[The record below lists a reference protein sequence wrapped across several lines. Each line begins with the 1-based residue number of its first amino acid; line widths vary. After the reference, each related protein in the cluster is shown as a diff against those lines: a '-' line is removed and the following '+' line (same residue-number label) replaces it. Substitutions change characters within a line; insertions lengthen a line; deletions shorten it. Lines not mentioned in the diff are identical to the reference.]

1 LVTVFPQWFAVLL
14 YRGEASQ
21 AAVWPGAARF
31 FFPPFSFITCFMR
44 FFRSLVA
51 AAVATCSLVA
61 SPVLAAPPAAPT
73 TRIDPTYW
81 FVGMKNPKLQL
92 LVHAPGIAADQVALA
107 PYPGVTLDGFEKLES
122 DNYLVVNLTVSP
134 QAQPGRLKLNFTG
147 AKKLSYSYE
156 LRPRNTD
163 PARTQGLTQADFI
176 YFLMPD
182 RFANGDPKNDV
193 VKGTRAPRMSRD
205 SMYARHG
212 GDLKGIENHFAY
224 FKQLGATTIWPTP
237 IVENDM
243 PKASYHGYAVT
254 DCYKVD
260 PRYGTNQEY
269 VQFVKNAHSQGLK
282 VVQDIVLN
290 HWGSYHHLFLDK
302 PAANWFHEFPAF
314 TRSNYNAFA
323 LNDPYASK
331 RDYQLFNDGW
341 FDTTMPDVNQGN
353 PLVSTYLIQNFL
365 WWVESTGL
373 DGYRI
378 DTYPYS
384 EPNFLMAWGKAIQEE
399 YPKLAMFG
407 EAWEGTEAEQAF
419 FAQNI
424 FPPVNGFKSNLPG
437 VLDFQICFAVSDAL
451 KGDNG
456 DLTKLYHALQGDW
469 MYTDATRN
477 VPFLDNHDMSRFY
490 SVIGEDFAKYKM
502 GIAWLLTL
510 RGTPQLY
517 YGTEVLMKNFS
528 NPDGKVREDFPGGW
542 AGDKTNYFT
551 ARPGQA
557 GEAFDYV
564 SKLANYRKAHP
575 VLSSGKLMQF
585 IPQDGVYTYFR
596 YNEGGECVMVI
607 ANNTKVVKKV
617 DGTRYAERTGGF
629 SSGVEVVSGAAIADL
644 KTLTVP
650 AHTAW
655 VVELKK

>member
-1 LVTVFPQWFAVLL
+1 
-14 YRGEASQ
+14 
-21 AAVWPGAARF
+21 
-31 FFPPFSFITCFMR
+31 MR
-44 FFRSLVA
+44 FFRSFLPA
-51 AAVATCSLVA
+51 AAATLLLAA
-61 SPVLAAPPAAPT
+61 SPALAAPPAKTAA
-73 TRIDPTYW
+73 RIDPTYW

-92 LVHAPGIAADQVALA
+92 LVNAPGIAADQVTLA
-107 PYPGVTLDGFEKLES
+107 PYPGVALDGFQKLES
-122 DNYLVVNLTVSP
+122 SNYLIVNLTVSP
-134 QAQPGRLKLNFTG
+134 QAQPGKLQLKFAG
-147 AKKLSYSYE
+147 AKPLTYSYE

-176 YFLMPD
+176 YMLMPD
-182 RFANGDPKNDV
+182 RFSNGDPKNDV
-193 VKGTRAPRMSRD
+193 VKGTRVSHIARD

-212 GDLKGIENHFAY
+212 GDLKGIQNHFDY
-224 FKQLGATTIWPTP
+224 LKKLGATAVWPTP

-254 DCYKVD
+254 DCYKID
-260 PRYGTNQEY
+260 PRYGTNAEY
-269 VQFVKNAHSQGLK
+269 VQFVKAAHGQGLK

-302 PAANWFHEFPAF
+302 PAADWFHAFPKF
-314 TRSNYNAFA
+314 TRSNYNAFV
-323 LNDPYASK
+323 LNDPYASQ
-331 RDYQLFNDGW
+331 RDRMLENDGW
-341 FDTTMPDVNQGN
+341 FDTTMPDVNQSN

-384 EPNFLMAWGKAIQEE
+384 EPKFLMDWGKAIGEE
-399 YPKLAMFG
+399 YPKLALFG

-437 VLDFQICFAVSDAL
+437 VLDFQICFGISDVL
-451 KGDNG
+451 KGDGG
-456 DLTKLYHALQGDW
+456 DLNKLYRALQGDW

-528 NPDGKVREDFPGGW
+528 DPDGKVREDFPGGW

-596 YNEGGECVMVI
+596 YNENGECVMVI
-607 ANNTKVVKKV
+607 ANNTKETKQV
-617 DGTRYAERTGGF
+617 DGTRFAERTTGF
-629 SSGVEVVSGAAIADL
+629 ASGVEVVSGASIADL

-655 VVELKK
+655 VVELRK

>member
-1 LVTVFPQWFAVLL
+1 MKIFPFAAL
-14 YRGEASQ
+14 
-21 AAVWPGAARF
+21 AVAGALA
-31 FFPPFSFITCFMR
+31 
-44 FFRSLVA
+44 VA
-51 AAVATCSLVA
+51 AAPAACFGA
-61 SPVLAAPPAAPT
+61 PAGPAHAQKAAPAVD
-73 TRIDPTYW
+73 RIDPTYW

-92 LVHAPGIAADQVALA
+92 LVHGAGIAGSRVSLA
-107 PYPGVTLDGFEKLES
+107 AYPGVTLDGFEKMTS
-122 DNYLVVNLTVSP
+122 PNYLLVNLTVGA
-134 QAQPGRLKLNFTG
+134 QAQPGQLKLQFKG
-147 AKKLSYSYE
+147 AKSFAYAYE
-156 LRPRNTD
+156 LRARNAD
-163 PARTQGLTQADFI
+163 PDRTQGLTQADFI
-176 YFLMPD
+176 YMLMPD
-182 RFANGDPKNDV
+182 RFSNGDPKNDM
-193 VKGTRAPRMSRD
+193 VKGTRVNHVARD

-212 GDLKGIENHFAY
+212 GDLKGIENHFGY
-224 FKQLGATTIWPTP
+224 LKQLGVTAVWPTP
-237 IVENDM
+237 VIENDM

-254 DCYKVD
+254 DCYKID
-260 PRYGTNQEY
+260 PRYGTNAEY
-269 VQFVKNAHSQGLK
+269 VQFVKNAHKQGLK

-290 HWGSYHHLFLDK
+290 HWGSYNYLFLDQ
-302 PAANWFHEFPAF
+302 PAADWFHAFPTF

-323 LNDPYASK
+323 LNDPYAS
-331 RDYQLFNDGW
+331 QLDRKLENDGW

-353 PLVSTYLIQNFL
+353 PLVATYLIQNFL

-384 EPNFLMAWGKAIQEE
+384 EPQFLMTWGKAIADE
-399 YPKLAMFG
+399 YPRLALFG

-437 VLDFQICFAVSDAL
+437 VLDFQICFGIGDVL

-456 DLTKLYHALQGDW
+456 DLTKLYRALQGDW

-477 VPFLDNHDMSRFY
+477 VTFLDNHDMSRFY

-502 GIAWLLTL
+502 GLAWLLTL

-528 NPDGKVREDFPGGW
+528 APDGLVRADFPGGW
-542 AGDKTNYFT
+542 AGDKMDYFT
-551 ARPGQA
+551 TRPGPA

-564 SKLANYRKAHP
+564 SKLANYRKTHP

-596 YNEGGECVMVI
+596 YNDAGACVMVI
-607 ANNTKVVKKV
+607 ANNTQAAKTV
-617 DGTRYAERTGGF
+617 DGSRFAERTAGF
-629 SSGVEVVSGAAIADL
+629 ASGQDVVTGAPVPDL
-644 KTLTVP
+644 KTLAVP
-650 AHTAW
+650 ARTVM

>member
-1 LVTVFPQWFAVLL
+1 M
-14 YRGEASQ
+14 RIS
-21 AAVWPGAARF
+21 R
-31 FFPPFSFITCFMR
+31 SFLAGL
-44 FFRSLVA
+44 SA
-51 AAVATCSLVA
+51 AAGLAA
-61 SPVLAAPPAAPT
+61 SPALAAPPAQPNVRLINQKAAAAKT
-73 TRIDPTYW
+73 TARIDPTYW

-92 LVHAPGIAADQVALA
+92 LVNAPSIAADQVTLA
-107 PYPGVTLDGFEKLES
+107 TYPGVTLDGFQKLES
-122 DNYLVVNLTVSP
+122 SNYLIVNLTVSP
-134 QAQPGRLKLNFTG
+134 QAQPGKLQLKFTG
-147 AKKLSYSYE
+147 AKPFTYSYE
-156 LRPRNTD
+156 LRPRNQD

-182 RFANGDPKNDV
+182 RFSNGDPKNDV
-193 VKGTRAPRMSRD
+193 VKGTRVNRVSRD

-212 GDLKGIENHFAY
+212 GDLKGIMNHFDY
-224 FKQLGATTIWPTP
+224 IKQLGATTIWPTP
-237 IVENDM
+237 VVENDM

-260 PRYGTNQEY
+260 PRYGTNAEY
-269 VQFVKNAHSQGLK
+269 VQFVKAAHGQGLK

-302 PAANWFHEFPAF
+302 PAADWFHAFPTF
-314 TRSNYNAFA
+314 TRSNYNAYV
-323 LNDPYASK
+323 LNDPYAS
-331 RDYQLFNDGW
+331 QLDRKLENDGW
-341 FDTTMPDVNQGN
+341 FDTTMPDVNQSN

-384 EPNFLMAWGKAIQEE
+384 EPKFLMDWGKAIGDE
-399 YPKLAMFG
+399 YPKLALFG
-407 EAWEGTEAEQAF
+407 EAWEGSEAEQAF

-437 VLDFQICFAVSDAL
+437 VLDFQICFGIADVL
-451 KGDNG
+451 KGDGG
-456 DLTKLYHALQGDW
+456 DLNKLYRALQGDW
-469 MYTDATRN
+469 MYVDATRN

-528 NPDGKVREDFPGGW
+528 DPDGKVREDFPGGF
-542 AGDKTNYFT
+542 AGDKTNYFV

-596 YNEGGECVMVI
+596 YNESGECVMVI
-607 ANNTKVVKKV
+607 ANNTKETKKV
-617 DGTRYAERTGGF
+617 DGTRFAERTGGF
-629 SSGVEVVSGAAIADL
+629 SSGVEVVSGASLSDL

-655 VVELKK
+655 VVELRK

>member
-1 LVTVFPQWFAVLL
+1 MRISRSFLAGV
-14 YRGEASQ
+14 S
-21 AAVWPGAARF
+21 AAF
-31 FFPPFSFITCFMR
+31 
-44 FFRSLVA
+44 L
-51 AAVATCSLVA
+51 LVA
-61 SPVLAAPPAAPT
+61 SPALAAPPANPGSAPAKT
-73 TRIDPTYW
+73 TARIDPTYW

-92 LVHAPGIAADQVALA
+92 LVNAPGIAADQVTLA
-107 PYPGVTLDGFEKLES
+107 TYPGVTLDGFQKLES
-122 DNYLVVNLTVSP
+122 SNYLIVNLTVSA
-134 QAQPGRLKLNFTG
+134 QAQPGKLQLKFAG
-147 AKKLSYSYE
+147 AKPFTYSYE
-156 LRPRNTD
+156 LRPRNAD
-163 PARTQGLTQADFI
+163 PARTQGLTQSDFI

-182 RFANGDPKNDV
+182 RFSNGDPKNDV
-193 VKGTRAPRMSRD
+193 VKGTRVNHIARD

-212 GDLKGIENHFAY
+212 GDLKGIQNHFDY
-224 FKQLGATTIWPTP
+224 IKKLGATTIWPTP
-237 IVENDM
+237 VVENDM

-260 PRYGTNQEY
+260 PRYGTNAEY
-269 VQFVKNAHSQGLK
+269 VQFVKSAHSQGLK

-302 PAANWFHEFPAF
+302 PAADWFHAFPTF
-314 TRSNYNAFA
+314 TRSNYNAYP
-323 LNDPYASK
+323 LNDPYGAQ
-331 RDYQLFNDGW
+331 RDRMLENDGW
-341 FDTTMPDVNQGN
+341 FDTSMPDVNQSN

-384 EPNFLMAWGKAIQEE
+384 EPKFLMDWGKAIADE

-437 VLDFQICFAVSDAL
+437 VVDFQICFAVSDAL
-451 KGDNG
+451 NNG
-456 DLTKLYHALQGDW
+456 DLTKLYRALQGDW

-528 NPDGKVREDFPGGW
+528 DPDGKVREDFPGGF
-542 AGDKTNYFT
+542 AGDKTNYFVS
-551 ARPGQA
+551 RPGQA

-564 SKLANYRKAHP
+564 SKLANYRKSHP

-585 IPQDGVYTYFR
+585 LPQDGVYTYFR
-596 YNEGGECVMVI
+596 YNENGECVMII
-607 ANNTKVVKKV
+607 ANNTKDVKKV

-629 SSGVEVVSGAAIADL
+629 SSGVEVVSGAAVADL
-644 KTLTVP
+644 KTLTIP
-650 AHTAW
+650 AHTTW